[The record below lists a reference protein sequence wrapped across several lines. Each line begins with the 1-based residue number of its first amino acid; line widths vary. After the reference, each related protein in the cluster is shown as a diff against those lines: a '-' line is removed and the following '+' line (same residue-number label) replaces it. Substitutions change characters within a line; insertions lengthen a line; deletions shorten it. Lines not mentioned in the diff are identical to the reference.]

1 MALYFVRHGQ
11 SRANLDRI
19 FAGDD
24 QDAPLVEKGCDQ
36 ARQAAVTLLGAG
48 VVRIIS
54 SPSLRTMQT
63 SRLIAEGLGLDPD
76 DVISDDRIAE
86 YNLGALR
93 GQPQCKLTSS
103 LMETVQGAEDPDAY
117 QARIMDFV
125 REHANDEPPTLMVSH
140 AGSLCIIEATRQQ
153 LDPSAFYEMPS
164 ALNAEARLL
173 DLSWLSV
180 A

>member
-1 MALYFVRHGQ
+1 MSLYFVRHGQ
-11 SRANLDRI
+11 SQPNLEKM

-24 QDAPLVEKGCDQ
+24 QDAPLTEKGCDQ
-36 ARQAAVTLLGAG
+36 ARQAAAPLEGAS
-48 VVRIIS
+48 VARIIS
-54 SPSLRTMQT
+54 SPLLRAMQT
-63 SRLIAEGLGLDPD
+63 ARLIAEELGLNPD
-76 DVISDDRIAE
+76 DVTPDDRIAE

-93 GQPQCKLTSS
+93 GQPQCKLTPS
-103 LMETVQGAEDPDAY
+103 LMETVQGAEDPNAY

-164 ALNAEARLL
+164 APNAEARLL
-173 DLSWLSV
+173 DLSWLS
-180 A
+180 AA